1 MIIINNFKKKY
12 KDNLILDIDHFT
24 FLKNK
29 SYLIV
34 GSNGSGKST
43 MIKCI
48 LGINKVSSGSI
59 TINTKNIAYI
69 PEKYFFPE
77 FCTIETFLKSI
88 LDLYQLVENECLID
102 YYCDR
107 LNINKKKLLTKLS
120 KGMQQKVLIIQSLI
134 HNAELFIFDE
144 PLNGLDP
151 PSQKIFFDIIDELKL
166 NSKTIIVTTHYPNFY
181 MSKFDYYIKIVDRKL
196 KYENY

>member
-77 FCTIETFLKSI
+77 FFVCFSIHLKIAFSTNTQNT
-88 LDLYQLVENECLID
+88 L
-102 YYCDR
+102 
-107 LNINKKKLLTKLS
+107 LN
-120 KGMQQKVLIIQSLI
+120 VLR
-134 HNAELFIFDE
+134 
-144 PLNGLDP
+144 
-151 PSQKIFFDIIDELKL
+151 
-166 NSKTIIVTTHYPNFY
+166 KT
-181 MSKFDYYIKIVDRKL
+181 
-196 KYENY
+196 